1 MVELTREEQRVL
13 GSLIEKE
20 ALTPDQYPL
29 TLNSLLLACNQ
40 TTNREPVVLYD
51 RETLTGALSSLRE
64 KQLTRV
70 VYPAHARV
78 TKYRHVIGEVWALTE
93 QEQAV
98 LAVLL
103 LRGPQTVAELKAR
116 TDRYASFE
124 DLGGVEGVLDRLA
137 SRPEPMVRRMGR
149 LPGQREERF
158 CHLLGGQDTE
168 VEATPSAPPPP
179 RSPVGIEAEVT
190 ALRADVDGL
199 RADVDGLRA
208 DVDGLRAEVYAL
220 RRDVNRL
227 LDQATGSLAQDG

>member
-40 TTNREPVVLYD
+40 TTSREPVVLYD

-137 SRPEPMVRRMGR
+137 SRPEPMVRRMER

-158 CHLLGGQDTE
+158 CHLLGGQDEE
-168 VEATPSAPPPP
+168 VEALPSTPTPS
-179 RSPVGIEAEVT
+179 RQPVGIEAEVR
-190 ALRADVDGL
+190 ALREEVD
-199 RADVDGLRA
+199 
-208 DVDGLRAEVYAL
+208 AL

>member
-1 MVELTREEQRVL
+1 MVELTREEQRAL
-13 GSLIEKE
+13 GCLIEKE

-51 RETLTGALSSLRE
+51 RETLTGALASLRE

-78 TKYRHVIGEVWALTE
+78 TKYRHVIGEAWALAE

-137 SRPEPMVRRMGR
+137 SRPEPMVRQMER

-158 CHLLGGQDTE
+158 CHLLGDQDTE
-168 VEATPSAPPPP
+168 VEATPAAPPPSRP
-179 RSPVGIEAEVT
+179 PVGIEAEVR
-190 ALRADVDGL
+190 ALREEVD
-199 RADVDGLRA
+199 
-208 DVDGLRAEVYAL
+208 AL

-227 LDQATGSLAQDG
+227 LDQATGSLAEDG

>member
-40 TTNREPVVLYD
+40 TTSREPVVLYD

-137 SRPEPMVRRMGR
+137 SRPEPMVRRMER

-158 CHLLGGQDTE
+158 RHLLGAQDAE
-168 VEATPSAPPPP
+168 VEAIPSAPPPP
-179 RSPVGIEAEVT
+179 RPPAGIEAEVM

-199 RADVDGLRA
+199 REEVD
-208 DVDGLRAEVYAL
+208 AL

-227 LDQATGSLAQDG
+227 LDQATDSLAQDG

>member
-13 GSLIEKE
+13 GCLIEKE

-40 TTNREPVVLYD
+40 TTNRDPIVLYD
-51 RETLTGALSSLRE
+51 RETVTGALTSLRE

-78 TKYRHVIGEVWALTE
+78 TKYRQVIGEVWALTE

-103 LRGPQTVAELKAR
+103 LRGAQTAAELKAR

-124 DLGGVEGVLDRLA
+124 ELGGVEGVLDRLA
-137 SRPEPMVRRMGR
+137 SRPEPMVRRMER
-149 LPGQREERF
+149 LLGQREERF
-158 CHLLGGQDTE
+158 CHLLGGQDE
-168 VEATPSAPPPP
+168 DVEAIPSAPIPSRP
-179 RSPVGIEAEVT
+179 PVGIEAEVR
-190 ALRADVDGL
+190 ALREEVD
-199 RADVDGLRA
+199 
-208 DVDGLRAEVYAL
+208 AL

>member
-13 GSLIEKE
+13 GCLIEKE

-29 TLNSLLLACNQ
+29 SLNSLLLACNQ

-103 LRGPQTVAELKAR
+103 LRGAQTVAELKAR

-124 DLGGVEGVLDRLA
+124 ELGGVEGVLDRLA
-137 SRPEPMVRRMGR
+137 SRPAPMVRRMER

-158 CHLLGGQDTE
+158 CHLLGGQDEE
-168 VEATPSAPPPP
+168 VEALPSTPTPSRQPA
-179 RSPVGIEAEVT
+179 GIEAEVR
-190 ALRADVDGL
+190 ALREEVDT
-199 RADVDGLRA
+199 
-208 DVDGLRAEVYAL
+208 L

>member
-1 MVELTREEQRVL
+1 MVELTPEEQRVL
-13 GSLIEKE
+13 GCLIEKE

-29 TLNSLLLACNQ
+29 TLNSVLLACNQ

-51 RETLTGALSSLRE
+51 RETATNALAGLRE

-70 VYPAHARV
+70 VYPAHARA

-98 LAVLL
+98 LAVLM
-103 LRGPQTVAELKAR
+103 LRGPQTAGELKAR

-137 SRPEPMVRRMGR
+137 SRPEPMVVRIGR

-158 CHLLGGQDTE
+158 AHLLGGP
-168 VEATPSAPPPP
+168 VEIAAPAPSG
-179 RSPVGIEAEVT
+179 SGIEAEV
-190 ALRADVDGL
+190 RAP
-199 RADVDGLRA
+199 
-208 DVDGLRAEVYAL
+208 RAEVDAL
-220 RRDVNRL
+220 RRDVNHL
-227 LDQATGSLAQDG
+227 LERGTGSLTTDG

>member
-13 GSLIEKE
+13 GCLIEKE

-40 TTNREPVVLYD
+40 TTNRDPVVLYD
-51 RETLTGALSSLRE
+51 RETMTGALASLRE

-78 TKYRHVIGEVWALTE
+78 TKYRHVTGEVWALIE

-98 LAVLL
+98 LAVLM

-124 DLGGVEGVLDRLA
+124 ELGGVEGVLDRLA
-137 SRPEPMVRRMGR
+137 SRPEAMVRRMER

-158 CHLLGGQDTE
+158 CHLLGGQEQE
-168 VEATPSAPPPP
+168 VEATPSAPPPSRP
-179 RSPVGIEAEVT
+179 PVTIEAEVT

-199 RADVDGLRA
+199 RDEVD
-208 DVDGLRAEVYAL
+208 AL

-227 LDQATGSLAQDG
+227 LDQATGSLAPDG

>member
-13 GSLIEKE
+13 GCLIEKE

-179 RSPVGIEAEVT
+179 RPPVGIEAEVT

-208 DVDGLRAEVYAL
+208 DVDGLRAEVDAL

>member
-40 TTNREPVVLYD
+40 TTSREPVVLYD

-158 CHLLGGQDTE
+158 CHLLGAQDAE
-168 VEATPSAPPPP
+168 VEAIPSAPPPP
-179 RSPVGIEAEVT
+179 RPPAGIEAEVM

-199 RADVDGLRA
+199 REEVD
-208 DVDGLRAEVYAL
+208 AL

>member
-93 QEQAV
+93 QEQEQAV

-137 SRPEPMVRRMGR
+137 SRPEPMVRRMER

-158 CHLLGGQDTE
+158 RHLLGAQDAE
-168 VEATPSAPPPP
+168 VEAIPSAPPPP
-179 RSPVGIEAEVT
+179 RPPAGIEAEVM

-199 RADVDGLRA
+199 REEVD
-208 DVDGLRAEVYAL
+208 AL

>member
-13 GSLIEKE
+13 GCLIEKE
-20 ALTPDQYPL
+20 AVTPDQYPL

-51 RETLTGALSSLRE
+51 RETLTRALASLRE

-78 TKYRHVIGEVWALTE
+78 TKYRHVIGEAWALTE

-103 LRGPQTVAELKAR
+103 LRGAQTVAELKAR

-179 RSPVGIEAEVT
+179 RPPVGIEAEVR
-190 ALRADVDGL
+190 ALRE
-199 RADVDGLRA
+199 
-208 DVDGLRAEVYAL
+208 EVEAL

-227 LDQATGSLAQDG
+227 LDQATGSLAHDG

>member
-40 TTNREPVVLYD
+40 TTSREPVVLYD

-103 LRGPQTVAELKAR
+103 LRGPQTVAEQRPAQG
-116 TDRYASFE
+116 F
-124 DLGGVEGVLDRLA
+124 DRLRVGVA
-137 SRPEPMVRRMGR
+137 RARS
-149 LPGQREERF
+149 
-158 CHLLGGQDTE
+158 HQD
-168 VEATPSAPPPP
+168 
-179 RSPVGIEAEVT
+179 PVGDRHA
-190 ALRADVDGL
+190 ARG
-199 RADVDGLRA
+199 
-208 DVDGLRAEVYAL
+208 
-220 RRDVNRL
+220 
-227 LDQATGSLAQDG
+227 

>member
-13 GSLIEKE
+13 GCLIEKG

-40 TTNREPVVLYD
+40 TTNRDPVVLYD
-51 RETLTGALSSLRE
+51 RETVTGALASLRE

-78 TKYRHVIGEVWALTE
+78 TKYRHVTGEVWALTD
-93 QEQAV
+93 QEVAV

-124 DLGGVEGVLDRLA
+124 ELGGVEGVLERLA
-137 SRPEPMVRRMGR
+137 SRPEPMVRRLER

-158 CHLLGGQDTE
+158 CHLLGGEGEQ
-168 VEATPSAPPPP
+168 VEPIPPPP
-179 RSPVGIEAEVT
+179 PPPPPASPPPLGIEAE
-190 ALRADVDGL
+190 LRA
-199 RADVDGLRA
+199 
-208 DVDGLRAEVYAL
+208 LRAEVDAL

-227 LDQATGSLAQDG
+227 LDHLTGSLAEDG

>member
-13 GSLIEKE
+13 GCLIEKE
-20 ALTPDQYPL
+20 AMTPDQYPL

-51 RETLTGALSSLRE
+51 RETVTGALASLRE

-70 VYPAHARV
+70 VYPAHARA
-78 TKYRHVIGEVWALTE
+78 TKYRHIIGEVWALTD
-93 QEQAV
+93 QEVAV

-103 LRGPQTVAELKAR
+103 LRGPQTVAELKGR
-116 TDRYASFE
+116 TDRYATFE
-124 DLGGVEGVLDRLA
+124 ELGGVEGVLDRLA
-137 SRPEPMVRRMGR
+137 SRPEPMVRRMER

-158 CHLLGGQDTE
+158 RHLLGGQGQE
-168 VEATPSAPPPP
+168 VEAMPSAPRPSRP
-179 RSPVGIEAEVT
+179 PVGIEAEVR
-190 ALRADVDGL
+190 ALREEVD
-199 RADVDGLRA
+199 
-208 DVDGLRAEVYAL
+208 AL

>member
-13 GSLIEKE
+13 GCLIEKE

-40 TTNREPVVLYD
+40 TTNRDPVVLYD
-51 RETLTGALSSLRE
+51 RETVTGALASLKE

-98 LAVLL
+98 LAVLM

-124 DLGGVEGVLDRLA
+124 ELGGVEGVLDRLA
-137 SRPEPMVRRMGR
+137 SRPEAMVTRMER

-158 CHLLGGQDTE
+158 CHLLGGQDQE
-168 VEATPSAPPPP
+168 VEAIPAAPSSSRPP
-179 RSPVGIEAEVT
+179 VAIEAEVR
-190 ALRADVDGL
+190 ALREEVD
-199 RADVDGLRA
+199 
-208 DVDGLRAEVYAL
+208 AL

-227 LDQATGSLAQDG
+227 LEQATGSLAPDG

>member
-40 TTNREPVVLYD
+40 TTNRDPIVLYD
-51 RETLTGALSSLRE
+51 RETVTGALASLRE

-78 TKYRHVIGEVWALTE
+78 TKYRHVIGEAWALTE

-137 SRPEPMVRRMGR
+137 SRPEPMVRRMER

-158 CHLLGGQDTE
+158 CHLLGAQDAE
-168 VEATPSAPPPP
+168 VEALPSTPTPS
-179 RSPVGIEAEVT
+179 RQPVGIEAEVR
-190 ALRADVDGL
+190 ALREEVDT
-199 RADVDGLRA
+199 
-208 DVDGLRAEVYAL
+208 L

>member
-1 MVELTREEQRVL
+1 MVELTPEEQRVL
-13 GSLIEKE
+13 GCLIEKE

-29 TLNSLLLACNQ
+29 TLNSVLLACNQ

-51 RETLTGALSSLRE
+51 RETATNALAGLRE

-70 VYPAHARV
+70 VYPAHARA

-98 LAVLL
+98 LAVLM
-103 LRGPQTVAELKAR
+103 LRGPQTAGELKAR

-137 SRPEPMVRRMGR
+137 SRPEPMVVRIGR

-158 CHLLGGQDTE
+158 AHLLGGP
-168 VEATPSAPPPP
+168 VEIAAPAPSG
-179 RSPVGIEAEVT
+179 SGIEAEV
-190 ALRADVDGL
+190 RA
-199 RADVDGLRA
+199 
-208 DVDGLRAEVYAL
+208 LRAEVDAL
-220 RRDVNRL
+220 RRDVNHL
-227 LDQATGSLAQDG
+227 LERGTGSLTTDG

>member
-40 TTNREPVVLYD
+40 TTSREPVVLYD

-137 SRPEPMVRRMGR
+137 SRPEPMVRRMER

-158 CHLLGGQDTE
+158 CHLLGGQDEE
-168 VEATPSAPPPP
+168 VEALPSTPTPS
-179 RSPVGIEAEVT
+179 RQPVGIEAEVR
-190 ALRADVDGL
+190 ALREEVDT
-199 RADVDGLRA
+199 
-208 DVDGLRAEVYAL
+208 L

-227 LDQATGSLAQDG
+227 LDQATGSLAHDG

>member
-13 GSLIEKE
+13 GCLIEKE

-40 TTNREPVVLYD
+40 TTNRDPVVLYD
-51 RETLTGALSSLRE
+51 RETVTGALGALRE

-70 VYPAHARV
+70 VYPAHARA
-78 TKYRHVIGEVWALTE
+78 TKYRHAIGEVWALTE

-103 LRGPQTVAELKAR
+103 LRGPQTAAELKAR

-137 SRPEPMVRRMGR
+137 SRPEPMVRQVAR

-158 CHLLGGQDTE
+158 AHLLGGPID
-168 VEATPSAPPPP
+168 AAPPAPPPP
-179 RSPVGIEAEVT
+179 SPPTGIATGIETGIEAEV
-190 ALRADVDGL
+190 RA
-199 RADVDGLRA
+199 
-208 DVDGLRAEVYAL
+208 LRAEVDAL

-227 LDQATGSLAQDG
+227 LDHVTGSLTTDG